1 MMMKMFVRILKQK
14 KDLTKDDIEMIKMI
28 SNSYDMTDKKYI
40 DGILALLK

>member
-40 DGILALLK
+40 DSILALLK

>member
-14 KDLTKDDIEMIKMI
+14 KDLTKDDIERIKMI

-40 DGILALLK
+40 DGILELLK